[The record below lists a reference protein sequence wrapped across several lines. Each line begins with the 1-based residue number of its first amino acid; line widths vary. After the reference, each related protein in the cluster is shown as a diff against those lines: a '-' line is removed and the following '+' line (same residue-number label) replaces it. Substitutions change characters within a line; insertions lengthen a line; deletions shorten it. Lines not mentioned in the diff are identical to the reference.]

1 MSHKTLVLENST
13 PDVIYLGKS
22 RARCEIVTVVMR
34 MEDYLKLKEV
44 GGPRPDQIHMALNHY
59 LEMISK
65 TGWRPKY
72 KGPSRLDENVTAYKC
87 TLPKSLCEDVR
98 NLKGRFD
105 DHTIEAVRLFLR

>member
-1 MSHKTLVLENST
+1 MSHKTLVLENSK
-13 PDVIYLGKS
+13 PDVLYLQKS
-22 RARCEIVTVVMR
+22 QARCEIVTVVMR
-34 MEDYLKLKEV
+34 MEDYLKFKEA
-44 GGPRPDQIHMALNHY
+44 GGPRPDQIHMALIHY
-59 LEMISK
+59 LEMLSK

-72 KGPSRLDENVTAYKC
+72 RSPSRLYENVTTYKC